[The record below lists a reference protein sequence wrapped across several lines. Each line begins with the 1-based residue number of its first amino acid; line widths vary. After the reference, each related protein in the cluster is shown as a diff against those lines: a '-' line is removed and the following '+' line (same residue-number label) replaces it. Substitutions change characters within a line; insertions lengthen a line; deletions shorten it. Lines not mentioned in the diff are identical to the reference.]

1 MAGNSVEN
9 NQFLKENHNF
19 LYTMQEETEKNQ
31 HQNYFYWCFFP
42 KDWEFSHKAQ
52 EQCLKAEQQSCKFS
66 KAMVKEN

>member
-1 MAGNSVEN
+1 
-9 NQFLKENHNF
+9 
-19 LYTMQEETEKNQ
+19 MQEETEKNQ